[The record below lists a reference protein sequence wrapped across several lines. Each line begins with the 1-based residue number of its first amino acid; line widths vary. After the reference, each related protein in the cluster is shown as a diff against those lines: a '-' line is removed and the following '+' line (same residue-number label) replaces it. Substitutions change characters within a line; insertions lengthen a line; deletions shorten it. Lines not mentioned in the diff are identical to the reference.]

1 MGPLK
6 NNRPERFA
14 DAILDGQS
22 ATAAYRSAGYKSDGH
37 AAEACASK
45 LLRNVD
51 VAARIAELK
60 AKAAEVV
67 TLTAANVL
75 SELRKLAF
83 ANILDYVTIDGEGQP
98 RTDFSGMTRDQAAA
112 VGEITVET
120 RTEQR
125 EDAEPAVIVKTRFKL
140 CDKRAA
146 LVDLGRHF
154 RLFPTRA
161 ELTGKN
167 GGPIK
172 TTIVPPPLTPP
183 EVAAR
188 VKDLLRQAE
197 VEVSLPEGAGSDVE
211 RVKAIVGSG
220 EL

>member
-6 NNRPERFA
+6 NNRHERFA
-14 DAILDGQS
+14 HAVLDGQS
-22 ATAAYRSAGYKSDGH
+22 ATAAYRSAGYKCSSH
-37 AAEACASK
+37 AAETAASR
-45 LLRNVD
+45 LLKNVE
-51 VAARIAELK
+51 VAARIVELK
-60 AKAAEVV
+60 AKAAEAV

-83 ANILDYVTIDGEGQP
+83 ANVLDYITIGGDGQP
-98 RTDFSGMTRDQAAA
+98 RTDFSAMTRDQAAA
-112 VGEITVET
+112 VGEITVES

-125 EDAEPAVIVKTRFKL
+125 EDAEPAVIVKTKFKL

-154 RLFPTRA
+154 GLFPTRT

-172 TTIVPPPLTPP
+172 TTVVQDQRSMTTW
-183 EVAAR
+183 VVR
-188 VKDLLRQAE
+188 KQ
-197 VEVSLPEGAGSDVE
+197 
-211 RVKAIVGSG
+211 
-220 EL
+220 